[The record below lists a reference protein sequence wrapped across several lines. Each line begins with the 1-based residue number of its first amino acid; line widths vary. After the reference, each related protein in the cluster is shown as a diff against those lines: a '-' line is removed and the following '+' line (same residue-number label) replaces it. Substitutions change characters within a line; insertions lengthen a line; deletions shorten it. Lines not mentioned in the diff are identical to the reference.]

1 MLKINIPKTVLFNEQ
16 TNEFLDIPAQTI
28 ELEHSLISVSK
39 WESKWRKAFLGK
51 SEKTSEEMLDYIRCM
66 TLTKNVDPNVY
77 KCLTNQ
83 HIQEINDYISAPM
96 TAVYFPENNSKGK
109 PIGADTITSE
119 LMYYWM
125 ISFNV
130 PFECQ
135 KWHLNRL
142 YALIRVCDMKTN
154 PKKMSKKEILARNA
168 ALNAERLKRS
178 NGRG

>member
-16 TNEFLDIPAQTI
+16 INEFLDIPAQTI

-109 PIGADTITSE
+109 PIGTDTITSE

-125 ISFNV
+125 ISFNI

-154 PKKMSKKEILARNA
+154 PKKTSKKEILARNA